1 MQFDKLLAAPNE
13 EQVSLIKEF
22 KYKEYVE
29 KYGIDIY
36 GINTYNDSFDEIFA
50 LDNEITSSLKYLRY
64 LEITSK
70 NKNMHYYTHSECD
83 SQVTWFEYLGN
94 RKLIGIKSCLNSS
107 LIEFA
112 LQIYY
117 SIFSINSDSLLYYM
131 YLFSDLDDM
140 DIISDL
146 VLKKKILE
154 KKNDEM
160 YGDINPTDNCYY
172 LTIKDILDIYNYKL
186 IHKLDG
192 DWLHL

>member
-1 MQFDKLLAAPNE
+1 
-13 EQVSLIKEF
+13 
-22 KYKEYVE
+22 
-29 KYGIDIY
+29 
-36 GINTYNDSFDEIFA
+36 
-50 LDNEITSSLKYLRY
+50 
-64 LEITSK
+64 
-70 NKNMHYYTHSECD
+70 MHYYTHSECD

-94 RKLIGIKSCLNSS
+94 RKLIGIKSCLNAS

-172 LTIKDILDIYNYKL
+172 LTIKDILDILPIEDL
-186 IHKLDG
+186 ISLD
-192 DWLHL
+192 